1 MASFHLGNV
10 LYLKCKSFF
19 YKMFPRLRKESYKIM
34 ANTKIE
40 FLVSAPV
47 KDELYLVGN
56 IPALGEWNAAKG
68 VKLTYCAE
76 CGRYT
81 ASKLLPADANVE
93 FKVLA
98 GKTWDAVEKGA
109 WGEDVANHAFV
120 AAKGTKVEVEVLN
133 F

>member
-1 MASFHLGNV
+1 MN
-10 LYLKCKSFF
+10 SFF
-19 YKMFPRLRKESYKIM
+19 FLYKINSKLRKEEIKVM

-47 KDELYLVGN
+47 KDELYVVGN

-81 ASKLLPADANVE
+81 ASKLLPADTNVE

>member
-1 MASFHLGNV
+1 
-10 LYLKCKSFF
+10 
-19 YKMFPRLRKESYKIM
+19 M

-40 FLVSAPV
+40 FLVKAPH

-56 IPALGEWNAAKG
+56 VSALGEWNPAKG
-68 VKLTYCAE
+68 VKMTYCEE
-76 CGRYT
+76 CGCYT
-81 ASKLLPADANVE
+81 ASKLLPVDTNVE

-98 GKTWDAVEKGA
+98 GKTWDAVEKGT

-120 AAKGTKVEVEVLN
+120 ATKGTKVEIEVYN